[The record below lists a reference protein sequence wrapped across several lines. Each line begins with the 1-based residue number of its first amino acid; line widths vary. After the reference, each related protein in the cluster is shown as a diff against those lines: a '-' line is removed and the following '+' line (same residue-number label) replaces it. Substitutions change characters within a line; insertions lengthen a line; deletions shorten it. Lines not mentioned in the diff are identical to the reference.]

1 MTDRRP
7 DSPRINDRGCSFIA
21 MPVPQCP
28 VAQHCRR
35 HRYLVASKP
44 VSINVALP
52 VPRCPVAQHCR
63 RPGTWLPNTLCLVY
77 TVLYLDKG
85 SQSLWTRW
93 AIWGHSTLLL
103 YCPFATWDTWDP
115 STFLLFATLRLLGA
129 LGGSRLY
136 CYALDFGHKRCQRS
150 PNVVQRGSSAV

>member
-63 RPGTWLPNTLCLVY
+63 RPGTWLPKTLFLCIPIY
-77 TVLYLDKG
+77 
-85 SQSLWTRW
+85 
-93 AIWGHSTLLL
+93 IWIRGPRAFGYGGRFGATQL
-103 YCPFATWDTWDP
+103 YCYT
-115 STFLLFATLRLLGA
+115 TLWLLGA
-129 LGGSRLY
+129 LGTPQLY
-136 CYALDFGHKRCQRS
+136 CYLLLFGDLGHLGALGFTAIYYTLTTWGAKEV
-150 PNVVQRGSSAV
+150 PT